1 MLPAITDRR
10 SIRKYRDT
18 PVKRQ
23 MVEEIL
29 RAGMLAPSSKN
40 RQPWRFIVAEGRA
53 KAQSL
58 AAMERGLEREK
69 KQPLLPQS
77 AQHLEAVRHTLRI
90 MEQAPVVIF
99 VVNPLGIGM
108 NRSLTVEERVYE
120 LCNAQ
125 SIGAALENMSLTA
138 FDLGLGSLWICDTYF
153 AQEELMGWL
162 GAEGELAAAMAVG
175 YAAESPQ
182 ARPRKKLRSEERRV
196 GKECRL

>member
-23 MVEEIL
+23 VVEEIL

-40 RQPWRFIVAEGRA
+40 RQPWRFIVVEGRA

-77 AQHLEAVRHTLRI
+77 AQHLEAARHTLRI

-182 ARPRKKLRSEERRV
+182 ARPRKKLEDAVEWRI
-196 GKECRL
+196 

>member
-77 AQHLEAVRHTLRI
+77 AQHLEAARHTLRI
-90 MEQAPVVIF
+90 MELAPVVIF
-99 VVNPLGIGM
+99 VVNPLVIGM

-182 ARPRKKLRSEERRV
+182 ARPRKKLEDAVEWRI
-196 GKECRL
+196 

>member
-23 MVEEIL
+23 VVEEIL

-40 RQPWRFIVAEGRA
+40 RQPWRVIVAEGRA

-77 AQHLEAVRHTLRI
+77 AQHLEAARHTLRI

-182 ARPRKKLRSEERRV
+182 ARPRKKLEDAVEWRI
-196 GKECRL
+196 

>member
-23 MVEEIL
+23 VVEEIL

-77 AQHLEAVRHTLRI
+77 AQHLEAARHTLRI

-153 AQEELMGWL
+153 AYDALREWIGGP
-162 GAEGELAAAMAVG
+162 GALAAAMALG
-175 YAAESPQ
+175 YAAGNPPP
-182 ARPRKKLRSEERRV
+182 RPRKPVETVTEWRT
-196 GKECRL
+196 

>member
-10 SIRKYRDT
+10 SIRNYRDT

-23 MVEEIL
+23 VVEEIL

-77 AQHLEAVRHTLRI
+77 AQHLEAARHTLRI

-182 ARPRKKLRSEERRV
+182 ARPRKKLEDAVEWRI
-196 GKECRL
+196 

>member
-1 MLPAITDRR
+1 M
-10 SIRKYRDT
+10 
-18 PVKRQ
+18 
-23 MVEEIL
+23 
-29 RAGMLAPSSKN
+29 
-40 RQPWRFIVAEGRA
+40 AEGRA

-77 AQHLEAVRHTLRI
+77 AQHLEAARHTLRI

-182 ARPRKKLRSEERRV
+182 ARPRKKLEDAVEWRI
-196 GKECRL
+196 

>member
-23 MVEEIL
+23 VVEEIL

-77 AQHLEAVRHTLRI
+77 AQHLEAARHTLRI

-182 ARPRKKLRSEERRV
+182 ARPRKKLEDAVEWRI
-196 GKECRL
+196 

>member
-23 MVEEIL
+23 VVEEIL
-29 RAGMLAPSSKN
+29 LAGMLAPSSKN

-182 ARPRKKLRSEERRV
+182 ARPRKKLEDAVEWRI
-196 GKECRL
+196 

>member
-29 RAGMLAPSSKN
+29 RAGMIAPSSKN

-77 AQHLEAVRHTLRI
+77 AQHLEAARHTLRI

-182 ARPRKKLRSEERRV
+182 ARPRKKLEDAVEWRI
-196 GKECRL
+196 

>member
-18 PVKRQ
+18 PVKGQ

-77 AQHLEAVRHTLRI
+77 AQHLEAARHTLRI

-108 NRSLTVEERVYE
+108 NRSLTVEEQVYE

-182 ARPRKKLRSEERRV
+182 ARPRKKLEDAVEWRI
-196 GKECRL
+196 

>member
-23 MVEEIL
+23 VVEEIL

-58 AAMERGLEREK
+58 AAMERGLEQKK

-77 AQHLEAVRHTLRI
+77 AQHLEAARHTLRI

-182 ARPRKKLRSEERRV
+182 ARPRKKLEDAVEWRI
-196 GKECRL
+196 

>member
-77 AQHLEAVRHTLRI
+77 AQHLEAARHTLRI

-182 ARPRKKLRSEERRV
+182 TRPRKKLEDAVEWRI
-196 GKECRL
+196 